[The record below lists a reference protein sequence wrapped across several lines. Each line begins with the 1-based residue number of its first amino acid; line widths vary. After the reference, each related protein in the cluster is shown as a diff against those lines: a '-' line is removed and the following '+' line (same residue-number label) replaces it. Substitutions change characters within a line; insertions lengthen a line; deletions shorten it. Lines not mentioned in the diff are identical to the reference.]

1 MIFTEETNSSRL
13 NIIVQNDFDWM
24 ELFDNHNL
32 DNEIPVTLNEG
43 NMDFFYPNWRTLY
56 NPGNL
61 ADSLDETKADRFG
74 SIRVTIAESVKFRDG
89 EGEYEVESFA
99 ITFPVDDR
107 QDCIDIPL
115 GAKALA
121 RIFYKVTPDIQ
132 KSS

>member
-32 DNEIPVTLNEG
+32 DNEIPITLNEG

-61 ADSLDETKADRFG
+61 ADSLDESKADRFG

-115 GAKALA
+115 GAKPLA
-121 RIFYKVTPDIQ
+121 RIFYKVTPDLPIE
-132 KSS
+132 

>member
-1 MIFTEETNSSRL
+1 MLISRIDNQL
-13 NIIVQNDFDWM
+13 LINDQDVFEWM
-24 ELFDNHNL
+24 EIFDSGLVNEIQINL
-32 DNEIPVTLNEG
+32 DED
-43 NMDFFYPNWRTLY
+43 NMEFFYPNWRTLY

-61 ADSLDETKADRFG
+61 ADSLDESKTDRFG

-89 EGEYEVESFA
+89 EGEYEVGSFA

>member
-1 MIFTEETNSSRL
+1 MIFTEETISSRL

-24 ELFDNHNL
+24 DLFDNHNL
-32 DNEIPVTLNEG
+32 DNEIPITLNEG

-115 GAKALA
+115 GTKSLA

>member
-1 MIFTEETNSSRL
+1 MLISRIDNQL
-13 NIIVQNDFDWM
+13 LINDQDVFEWM
-24 ELFDNHNL
+24 EIFDSGL
-32 DNEIPVTLNEG
+32 VNEIQINLNEG
-43 NMDFFYPNWRTLY
+43 NMDFFYPNWRKLY
-56 NPGNL
+56 DPDSL
-61 ADSLDETKADRFG
+61 ADTLDESKADRFG
-74 SIRVTIAESVKFRDG
+74 SIRVTIADNVKFRDG

-99 ITFPVDDR
+99 IAFPVDDR